1 MVGEIGWE
9 TEIIPE
15 IMRLY
20 LSTKR
25 SGKFGA
31 EKNKRF
37 QQSFD
42 LQAGLEGSNKW
53 RQTMC
58 ENSECKLLKWGSSF
72 LRAKSLKQSAWLW
85 KAILLGLDFLHKAL
99 VSGWIG
105 VIVVMFWRTRRS
117 PPSQTSYKPLP
128 KILSTNCWDRAKV
141 ADTSVEIL
149 QPNYWR
155 SIYLLSQ
162 NRRNS
167 SGHGTP
173 MGNT

>member
-1 MVGEIGWE
+1 MEIKSYISSCQVLTNKVSSYFCSKIDKTSHIFWWGKSDEKQKLYLKSWD
-9 TEIIPE
+9 
-15 IMRLY
+15 Y

-72 LRAKSLKQSAWLW
+72 IWAKSLKQSAWLW
-85 KAILLGLDFLHKAL
+85 KVILLGRDFLHKGF
-99 VSGWIG
+99 VSGGIG

-117 PPSQTSYKPLP
+117 PPSQTISPCPRSSPPIVGIELKWL
-128 KILSTNCWDRAKV
+128 
-141 ADTSVEIL
+141 IL
-149 QPNYWR
+149 Q
-155 SIYLLSQ
+155 
-162 NRRNS
+162 
-167 SGHGTP
+167 
-173 MGNT
+173 